1 MRRLLLIIF
10 ILLLGASTSYERPI
24 FRIFHKKH
32 HAFKEKSESKIK
44 LIPYYGDDG
53 AVHNDYNSKNLRNG
67 AYRKPGYQIRYKHGL
82 TRSKHYFYFFDYRT
96 QKGIRKYLRVRLR

>member
-1 MRRLLLIIF
+1 MKRLFLIILISLF
-10 ILLLGASTSYERPI
+10 CASNSYEKPN

-32 HAFKEKSESKIK
+32 HIFKEKSDSQIK
-44 LIPYYGDDG
+44 LTPYYGDDG
-53 AVHNDYNSKNLRNG
+53 SIHNDYNRKNLRSG

-96 QKGIRKYLRVRLR
+96 QKSRKYLRIKLKF